1 MAVTLS
7 WERED
12 EHAEARVM
20 SVRVAHRANSDK
32 PFTVK
37 IDDEGAGEFVT
48 IVDDDRDARVSIDP
62 EEWPMLRS
70 VIDDMIAKC
79 RP

>member
-1 MAVTLS
+1 MAVTL
-7 WERED
+7 ERED
-12 EHAEARVM
+12 GHAEARTMVM
-20 SVRVAHRANSDK
+20 QVVHKENADK
-32 PFTVK
+32 PIEVR
-37 IDDEGAGEFVT
+37 IDNEGVGEFITLVNPEA
-48 IVDDDRDARVSIDP
+48 DQRVSIDP